1 MADAVIVDV
10 VRSPMG
16 RGKPNGAL
24 ASLHPVELL
33 AQTLQA
39 LVARTGIDPERV
51 DDVLIGCVNQIS
63 GQSATPGRQAWLSA
77 GFPVSVPATTIDRRC
92 GSGQQAL
99 TFAVQGV
106 QAGAYDI
113 AIAGGL
119 ELMSHA
125 PLGSNRLGADASG
138 PGVHERFPG
147 LVNQGVAAELIAEQ
161 FGFSR
166 LQLDEL
172 SVGSHSRAH
181 RAQQGG
187 LLARDIVPVTLPD
200 GQVVSA
206 DETIRPT
213 TTVET
218 LAGLAPVF
226 GTDDMRERFPALEWK
241 VTAGNSSQVTDGA
254 GAALV
259 MSEETASR
267 LGLQPRARVVASSIA
282 GDDPVLML
290 TAVIPATHKVLD
302 KAGLS
307 IEDIAVSEVNE
318 AFASVPLAWHSR
330 FPCASEQLNPLGG
343 AIALGHPLGASG
355 IRLLS
360 SMLTALE
367 SNGGRYGLQ
376 TMCEAG
382 GMANATVVERL

>member
-1 MADAVIVDV
+1 MPDAVIVDV

-16 RGKPNGAL
+16 RGKQNGAL

-33 AQTLQA
+33 AQVLQA
-39 LVARTGIDPERV
+39 LVERTGIDPERV

-99 TFAVQGV
+99 AFAAHGV
-106 QAGAYDI
+106 MAGAYDI

-119 ELMSHA
+119 ESMSHA

-138 PGVHERFPG
+138 PGVHARFPE
-147 LVNQGVAAELIAEQ
+147 LVNQGVAAELIAQ
-161 FGFSR
+161 TYGSSR
-166 LQLDEL
+166 LQLDDL
-172 SVGSHSRAH
+172 SAQSHARAH
-181 RAQQGG
+181 KAQQDG
-187 LLARDIVPVTLPD
+187 LLARDIVPITLPD
-200 GQVVSA
+200 GQVVEV
-206 DETIRPT
+206 DETIRPA

-226 GTDDMRERFPALEWK
+226 GTDDMREKFPDLEWK
-241 VTAGNSSQVTDGA
+241 VTAGNSSQITDGA

-259 MSEETASR
+259 MSEQTASR
-267 LGLQPRARVVASSIA
+267 LGLQPRARVVATSIA

-302 KAGLS
+302 QAKLS
-307 IEDIAVSEVNE
+307 IDDIAFAEVNE
-318 AFASVPLAWHSR
+318 AFAAVPLAWQSQ
-330 FPCASEQLNPLGG
+330 FSCDSAQLNPLGG

-355 IRLLS
+355 VRLLS
-360 SMLTALE
+360 SMLTSLE
-367 SNGGRYGLQ
+367 STGSRYGLQ

-382 GMANATVVERL
+382 GMANATIVERL